1 MYTGYD
7 CIQWFMKVRDH
18 CHVTKKYNDST
29 HIECNTNFQD
39 SFVISSCII
48 SSYNILTPITI
59 RKTIYNINKV
69 NKKGF

>member
-29 HIECNTNFQD
+29 HNECNTNFQD
-39 SFVISSCII
+39 SFVISAVLHIHVSSVLITFWHQLLLGKQYII
-48 SSYNILTPITI
+48 
-59 RKTIYNINKV
+59 
-69 NKKGF
+69 